1 MLFTTGCLLFWVTV
15 ECREELECGFSLS
28 KVFPIDRIWLTPP
41 LGSISQCLWR
51 ESKWVTTGGLLFG
64 LTTEEC
70 EQATGEDG
78 ETFGKLVQ

>member
-1 MLFTTGCLLFWVTV
+1 MWIFFIK
-15 ECREELECGFSLS
+15 SLS
-28 KVFPIDRIWLTPP
+28 YRLNLADIP